1 MDGDRGSGPTQPRA
15 PRPTGRPLGRRE
27 VLRAAGLGIF
37 AFALGG
43 LRPAAARAGL
53 LVVPSGLDAFVAD
66 QMAELHLPGL
76 AGCLVQHDRVLW
88 SSGYGWASIERERPA
103 TVDTVFLLASVSK
116 TVTAVAVMQAVED
129 GLLDLDAD
137 VNDVL
142 PFPVRNPHFGSRP
155 ITARMLL
162 THTSSIQD
170 DGYLLS
176 RLYFHGDAPFA
187 LGDFLREYLTPE
199 GRFFSLWVN
208 YGAAPPGVVFRYS
221 NYAVAL
227 AGYLV
232 EAATGTPFDAFCRER
247 IFGPLGMAQTSWR
260 VADLDERAL
269 AMPYRY
275 DLETARF
282 VPWGIYGYPDYPDGL
297 LRTSVAQ
304 LARFL
309 MAFIGFGEYRGT
321 RILQPETVA
330 EMRRPQIEE
339 IYPGQG
345 LIWFYQSGPEGTSL
359 LGHDGGDYGVATLMF
374 FEPESEVGVILL
386 DNGEAWPN
394 EVMDR
399 LFQRGL
405 GGGDRRTPILAGRR
419 TRLGEGAAP
428 IQALL
433 ASGYS

>member
-1 MDGDRGSGPTQPRA
+1 
-15 PRPTGRPLGRRE
+15 
-27 VLRAAGLGIF
+27 
-37 AFALGG
+37 
-43 LRPAAARAGL
+43 
-53 LVVPSGLDAFVAD
+53 
-66 QMAELHLPGL
+66 MAELHIPGL
-76 AGCLVQHDRVLW
+76 AALLVQHDRVLW
-88 SSGYGWASIERERPA
+88 SNGYGWASIERGVPA

-208 YGAAPPGVVFRYS
+208 FGAAPPGVVFRYS

-232 EAATGTPFDAFCRER
+232 EAATGVPFDDFCRER
-247 IFGPLGMAQTSWR
+247 IFGPLGMARTSWR
-260 VADLDERAL
+260 VDDLDERSL
-269 AMPYRY
+269 AMPYHY
-275 DLETARF
+275 DLESGRY

-297 LRTSVAQ
+297 LRTSAAQ

-321 RILQPETVA
+321 RILQPESVA

-345 LIWFYQSGPEGTSL
+345 LIWFYEAGPEGTSL
-359 LGHDGGDYGVATLMF
+359 LGHDGGDLGVATLMF
-374 FEPESEVGVILL
+374 FDPETEVGVILL

-399 LFQRGL
+399 LFRRAL
-405 GGGDRRTPILAGRR
+405 VGGHDGGAQPASAGRR
-419 TRLGEGAAP
+419 TRLGGRTASFRP
-428 IQALL
+428 SV
-433 ASGYS
+433 ASG